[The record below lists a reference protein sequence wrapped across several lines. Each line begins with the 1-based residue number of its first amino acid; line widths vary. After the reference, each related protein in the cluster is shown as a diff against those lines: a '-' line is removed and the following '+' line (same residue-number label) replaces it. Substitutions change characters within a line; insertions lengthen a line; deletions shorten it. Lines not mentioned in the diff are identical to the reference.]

1 MRDIGYAFMFVGS
14 IFMLIGVLGMWTR
27 KNYMEKL
34 HYLTISDT
42 IGMLLFLIGTILL
55 LHDIFKGAFM
65 IILYAI
71 LAPMTSHVL
80 ARTFYLGGK

>member
-1 MRDIGYAFMFVGS
+1 MKAIGYALMFVGS
-14 IFMLIGVLGMWTR
+14 IFMLIGVIGMWVR

-42 IGMLLFLIGTILL
+42 IGMLLFLLGTTLF

-71 LAPMTSHVL
+71 LAPTTSHVL